1 MQLLLIISFVCFLAL
16 MFSFILSNQQ
26 KKIQSNKRI
35 EKKLDKLIAL
45 FDKEESNK

>member
-1 MQLLLIISFVCFLAL
+1 MELLLYIIFICFLAF
-16 MFSFILSNQQ
+16 MFSSLLSNQQ

-45 FDKEESNK
+45 LDKEESEK